1 MTAPAVESTA
11 TRSLGGKYLTFE
23 LAGEEYAFEILTV
36 HEIIGM
42 MSVTPV
48 PHSHPVIRGVVNLR
62 GKVIPIVDLRRRF
75 DMPAPEGGAAET
87 CIIVLNVKGLLVGIA
102 VDAVSEVRMIN
113 DAEIEPPPS
122 FGSDVDVSC
131 LLGVSNSE
139 GKVRML
145 LDADRVLSLEAIAS
159 AL

>member
-1 MTAPAVESTA
+1 MTASVTETSST
-11 TRSLGGKYLTFE
+11 TRALGGKYLTFV
-23 LAGEEYAFEILTV
+23 LAGEEYGFEILAV

-42 MSVTPV
+42 MAVTPV
-48 PHSHPVIRGVVNLR
+48 PHSHHCIRGVVNLR

-75 DMPAPEGGAAET
+75 SMPAVEALES

-102 VDAVSEVRMIN
+102 VDAVCEVRMIA
-113 DAEIEPPPS
+113 DGAIEPPPS

-145 LDADRVLSLEAIAS
+145 LDADRVLSIDAISTAN
-159 AL
+159 

>member
-1 MTAPAVESTA
+1 MSAPVAEFSST
-11 TRSLGGKYLTFE
+11 TRSLGGKYLTFV
-23 LAGEEYAFEILTV
+23 LAGEEYGFEILTV

-42 MSVTPV
+42 MAVTPV
-48 PHSHPVIRGVVNLR
+48 PHSHDCIRGVVNLR

-75 DMPAPEGGAAET
+75 SMPPTDAPET

-102 VDAVSEVRMIN
+102 VDAVSEVRMV
-113 DAEIEPPPS
+113 AESEIEPPPS

-131 LLGVSNSE
+131 LLGVSNSD

-145 LDADRVLSLEAIAS
+145 LDADRVLSLDAISS

>member
-1 MTAPAVESTA
+1 MTAVAIESAPAA
-11 TRSLGGKYLTFE
+11 RALGGKYLTFV
-23 LAGEEYAFEILTV
+23 LAGEEYGFEILTV

-42 MSVTPV
+42 MAVTPV
-48 PHSHPVIRGVVNLR
+48 PHSHPCIRGVVNLR

-75 DMPAPEGGAAET
+75 AMAPSESPET

-102 VDAVSEVRMIN
+102 VDAVSEVRLIA
-113 DAEIEPPPS
+113 DGSIEPPPA

-131 LLGVSNSE
+131 LLGVSNSD

-145 LDADRVLSLEAIAS
+145 LDADKVLSLEAINS
-159 AL
+159 AM

>member
-1 MTAPAVESTA
+1 MTAPVADLSPS
-11 TRSLGGKYLTFE
+11 TRSLGGKYLTFV
-23 LAGEEYAFEILTV
+23 LAGEEYGFEILTV

-42 MSVTPV
+42 MAVTPV
-48 PHSHPVIRGVVNLR
+48 PHSHPVIRGVGNLR

-75 DMPAPEGGAAET
+75 SMPATDAEET

-102 VDAVSEVRMIN
+102 VDAVSEVRMI
-113 DAEIEPPPS
+113 AEGEIEPPPS

-131 LLGVSNSE
+131 LLGVANSE

-145 LDADRVLSLEAIAS
+145 LDADKVLSIDAISS

>member
-1 MTAPAVESTA
+1 MTAPAIAPTSTA
-11 TRSLGGKYLTFE
+11 RSLGGKYLTFV
-23 LAGEEYAFEILTV
+23 LANEEYGFEILTV

-42 MSVTPV
+42 MAVTTV
-48 PHSHPVIRGVVNLR
+48 PHSHRCIRGVVNLR

-75 DMPAPEGGAAET
+75 GMEPSDAPET

-102 VDAVSEVRMIN
+102 VDAVSEVRMIK
-113 DAEIEPPPS
+113 DGEIEPPPA

-131 LLGVSNSE
+131 LLGVANAD

-145 LDADRVLSLEAIAS
+145 LDADRVLSLEAISS

>member
-1 MTAPAVESTA
+1 MTAPVADIA
-11 TRSLGGKYLTFE
+11 AARSLGGKYLTFV

-42 MSVTPV
+42 MAVTPV

-75 DMPAPEGGAAET
+75 DMPAPEHEAPET

-102 VDAVSEVRMIN
+102 VDAVSEVRMI
-113 DAEIEPPPS
+113 AEGEIEPPPS

-131 LLGVSNSE
+131 LLGVANSD

-145 LDADRVLSLEAIAS
+145 LDADKVLSLEAIAS

>member
-1 MTAPAVESTA
+1 MTAPAAESVA
-11 TRSLGGKYLTFE
+11 TRSLGGKYLTFV

-48 PHSHPVIRGVVNLR
+48 PHSHPCIRGVVNLR

-75 DMPAPEGGAAET
+75 DMPAAGSDTAET

-102 VDAVSEVRMIN
+102 VDAVSEVRMI
-113 DAEIEPPPS
+113 AEGEIEPPPS
-122 FGSDVDVSC
+122 FGADVDVSC

-145 LDADRVLSLEAIAS
+145 LDADKVLSLEAIAS